1 MNENRL
7 RRLAQWA
14 KTNATECIFPFW
26 TSEYI
31 MDQEN
36 GGFYGVVTLDMQ
48 RNNSEPRGLTLTGR
62 MLYAFST
69 AYRVFGD
76 DIYRQRAAYTFHE
89 LVTRFYDPEYGGAFT
104 TVTEKGEVLTTDKP
118 NYCEAF
124 LIMGCAAYYHATGD
138 TEALRIA
145 METFHIMETKVKYA
159 PACYH
164 GNMTRDFQV
173 ADGFGF
179 GRKGSKSPF
188 PPDAIVFPHHLCQA
202 YLRLYQAT
210 GDPEVGAALRDMV
223 CAVVSSLYDAQYN
236 AEARS
241 QGDVAFTIHEPLGVF
256 ANIVP
261 FNYPVELAAHKLAPM
276 LVTGNSVVLL
286 PSSKTPRT
294 AIVIVEQL
302 IKAGVPA
309 KAVSCV
315 TGRGSVIGAA
325 AAADP
330 RVAAVSFT
338 GSTEVGISL
347 AETCA
352 KSLRPVSL
360 ELGGNDPLI
369 IFDDCDYA
377 LALEEAIGGR
387 IGNAGQT
394 CCASKRFLV
403 QRGIYDRFTS
413 DLADRLTK
421 VKMGNPS
428 DPRVADV
435 TDTVEPNGTNDVPA
449 QLPDGHLRKLDD
461 IVSKG
466 PGVKVRHGAPLPAE
480 IFDHARK
487 NAVRAVGVHMIVI
500 PPDSDAMAVKKPA
513 FFVIYGIGEILKPTG
528 AVLRGVEGR
537 LMNNNQVGVQ
547 GYGLFDYIDR
557 RYQRGNNA
565 GAFCLRI
572 AALPV
577 VAAVISR
584 QVGMVGKDFFN
595 DFPVF
600 HELSPFVTAPV

>member
-1 MNENRL
+1 MDSVSEATLADLDLAIGLAVEGQKEWNAVPLHEKLEILEKYCCLLEENVERVSA
-7 RRLAQWA
+7 LACEEGGKPIEQCR
-14 KTNATECIFPFW
+14 TEVYANTAIFRIYMSAAN
-26 TSEYI
+26 T
-31 MDQEN
+31 
-36 GGFYGVVTLDMQ
+36 FYG
-48 RNNSEPRGLTLTGR
+48 
-62 MLYAFST
+62 
-69 AYRVFGD
+69 
-76 DIYRQRAAYTFHE
+76 
-89 LVTRFYDPEYGGAFT
+89 
-104 TVTEKGEVLTTDKP
+104 K
-118 NYCEAF
+118 
-124 LIMGCAAYYHATGD
+124 
-138 TEALRIA
+138 AL
-145 METFHIMETKVKYA
+145 
-159 PACYH
+159 P
-164 GNMTRDFQV
+164 
-173 ADGFGF
+173 
-179 GRKGSKSPF
+179 
-188 PPDAIVFPHHLCQA
+188 
-202 YLRLYQAT
+202 
-210 GDPEVGAALRDMV
+210 
-223 CAVVSSLYDAQYN
+223 YN

-377 LALEEAIGGR
+377 LALDEAINGR

-413 DLADRLTK
+413 DLADRLAK

-428 DPRVADV
+428 DPTVALGPCIRESAAI
-435 TDTVEPNGTNDVPA
+435 TVEAQIAKTVAQGGRLVCGGKRSGAFIEPTVIQVRPDMEIARDMEVFGPVWPIIPFDTMEEALAIANQTRFGLSSGVITSNIKTAMQVANGIEAGACIINGTGNYRLAHQPF
-449 QLPDGHLRKLDD
+449 GGYKY
-461 IVSKG
+461 S
-466 PGVKVRHGAPLPAE
+466 GVGRE
-480 IFDHARK
+480 
-487 NAVRAVGVHMIVI
+487 
-500 PPDSDAMAVKKPA
+500 
-513 FFVIYGIGEILKPTG
+513 G
-528 AVLRGVEGR
+528 AVCTLEEVTQQK
-537 LMNNNQVGVQ
+537 L
-547 GYGLFDYIDR
+547 
-557 RYQRGNNA
+557 
-565 GAFCLRI
+565 
-572 AALPV
+572 
-577 VAAVISR
+577 ISFKGILNR
-584 QVGMVGKDFFN
+584 
-595 DFPVF
+595 
-600 HELSPFVTAPV
+600 

>member
-1 MNENRL
+1 MKMLIGGQFVDASDKAVSQVVNPATGEVVDSVPEATLADLDLAIGLAVEGQKEWNAVPLHEKLEILEKYCCLLEENVERISA
-7 RRLAQWA
+7 LACEEGGKPIEQCR
-14 KTNATECIFPFW
+14 TEVYANTAIFRIYMSAAN
-26 TSEYI
+26 T
-31 MDQEN
+31 
-36 GGFYGVVTLDMQ
+36 FYG
-48 RNNSEPRGLTLTGR
+48 
-62 MLYAFST
+62 
-69 AYRVFGD
+69 
-76 DIYRQRAAYTFHE
+76 
-89 LVTRFYDPEYGGAFT
+89 
-104 TVTEKGEVLTTDKP
+104 K
-118 NYCEAF
+118 
-124 LIMGCAAYYHATGD
+124 
-138 TEALRIA
+138 AL
-145 METFHIMETKVKYA
+145 
-159 PACYH
+159 P
-164 GNMTRDFQV
+164 
-173 ADGFGF
+173 
-179 GRKGSKSPF
+179 
-188 PPDAIVFPHHLCQA
+188 
-202 YLRLYQAT
+202 
-210 GDPEVGAALRDMV
+210 
-223 CAVVSSLYDAQYN
+223 YN

-377 LALEEAIGGR
+377 LALDEAINGR

-428 DPRVADV
+428 DPAVILGPCIRESAAI
-435 TDTVEPNGTNDVPA
+435 TVEA
-449 QLPDGHLRKLDD
+449 Q
-461 IVSKG
+461 
-466 PGVKVRHGAPLPAE
+466 
-480 IFDHARK
+480 
-487 NAVRAVGVHMIVI
+487 
-500 PPDSDAMAVKKPA
+500 
-513 FFVIYGIGEILKPTG
+513 
-528 AVLRGVEGR
+528 
-537 LMNNNQVGVQ
+537 
-547 GYGLFDYIDR
+547 
-557 RYQRGNNA
+557 
-565 GAFCLRI
+565 I
-572 AALPV
+572 AKT
-577 VAAVISR
+577 VA
-584 QVGMVGKDFFN
+584 
-595 DFPVF
+595 
-600 HELSPFVTAPV
+600 

>member
-1 MNENRL
+1 MKMLIGGQFVDASDKAVSQVVNPATGEVVDSVPEATLADLDLAIGLAVEGQKEWNAVPLHEKLEILEKYCCLLEENVERISA
-7 RRLAQWA
+7 LACEEGGKPIEQCR
-14 KTNATECIFPFW
+14 TEVYANTAIFRIYMSAAN
-26 TSEYI
+26 T
-31 MDQEN
+31 
-36 GGFYGVVTLDMQ
+36 FYG
-48 RNNSEPRGLTLTGR
+48 
-62 MLYAFST
+62 
-69 AYRVFGD
+69 
-76 DIYRQRAAYTFHE
+76 
-89 LVTRFYDPEYGGAFT
+89 
-104 TVTEKGEVLTTDKP
+104 K
-118 NYCEAF
+118 
-124 LIMGCAAYYHATGD
+124 
-138 TEALRIA
+138 AL
-145 METFHIMETKVKYA
+145 
-159 PACYH
+159 P
-164 GNMTRDFQV
+164 
-173 ADGFGF
+173 
-179 GRKGSKSPF
+179 
-188 PPDAIVFPHHLCQA
+188 
-202 YLRLYQAT
+202 
-210 GDPEVGAALRDMV
+210 
-223 CAVVSSLYDAQYN
+223 YN

-413 DLADRLTK
+413 DLADRLAK

-428 DPRVADV
+428 DPTVILGPCIRESAAI
-435 TDTVEPNGTNDVPA
+435 TVEAQIAKTVAQGGRLVCGGKRSGAFIEPTVIQVRPDMEIARDMEVFGPVWPIIPFDTMEEALAIANQTRFGLSSGVITSNIKTAMQVANGIEAGACIINGTGNYRLAHQPF
-449 QLPDGHLRKLDD
+449 GGYKY
-461 IVSKG
+461 S
-466 PGVKVRHGAPLPAE
+466 GVGRE
-480 IFDHARK
+480 
-487 NAVRAVGVHMIVI
+487 
-500 PPDSDAMAVKKPA
+500 
-513 FFVIYGIGEILKPTG
+513 G
-528 AVLRGVEGR
+528 AVCTLEEVTQQK
-537 LMNNNQVGVQ
+537 L
-547 GYGLFDYIDR
+547 
-557 RYQRGNNA
+557 
-565 GAFCLRI
+565 
-572 AALPV
+572 
-577 VAAVISR
+577 ISFKGILNR
-584 QVGMVGKDFFN
+584 
-595 DFPVF
+595 
-600 HELSPFVTAPV
+600 

>member
-104 TVTEKGEVLTTDKP
+104 TVTEKGKVLTTDKP

-403 QRGIYDRFTS
+403 QQGIYDRFTS

-428 DPRVADV
+428 DPTVALGPCIRESAAI
-435 TDTVEPNGTNDVPA
+435 TVEAQIAKTVAQGGRLVCGGKRSGAFIEPTVIQVRPDMEIARDMEVFGPVWPIIPFDTMEEALAIANQTRFGLSSGVITSNIETAMQVANGIEAGACIINGTGNYRLAHQPF
-449 QLPDGHLRKLDD
+449 GGYKY
-461 IVSKG
+461 S
-466 PGVKVRHGAPLPAE
+466 GVGRE
-480 IFDHARK
+480 
-487 NAVRAVGVHMIVI
+487 
-500 PPDSDAMAVKKPA
+500 
-513 FFVIYGIGEILKPTG
+513 G
-528 AVLRGVEGR
+528 AVCTLEEVTQQK
-537 LMNNNQVGVQ
+537 L
-547 GYGLFDYIDR
+547 
-557 RYQRGNNA
+557 
-565 GAFCLRI
+565 
-572 AALPV
+572 
-577 VAAVISR
+577 ISFKGILNR
-584 QVGMVGKDFFN
+584 
-595 DFPVF
+595 
-600 HELSPFVTAPV
+600 